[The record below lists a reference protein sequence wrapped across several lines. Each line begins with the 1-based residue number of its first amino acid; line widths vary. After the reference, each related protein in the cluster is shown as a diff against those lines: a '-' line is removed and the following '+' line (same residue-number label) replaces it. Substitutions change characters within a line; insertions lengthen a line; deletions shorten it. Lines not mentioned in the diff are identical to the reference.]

1 MSEESLDSSS
11 VEDVEDDDSVSLF
24 DLLKTLMHPKTLPH
38 VFNLFVSS
46 ALLFILLSS
55 QAQAQS
61 ILFVSFSLA
70 YVLMGTVF
78 LKQFEQRKQLS
89 SNQSSSFIKRLFI
102 PLLLPL
108 AISGVLTLLLFL
120 TLGEDDGIGE
130 LLPSGLA
137 SLFVIW
143 SILQG
148 RAVLNWMKI
157 SGNEV
162 KYVPPNAPLLIIVF
176 LIVIALLMYLN
187 DVVQGHS
194 TIQFSEYILFLV
206 LVGVCVVAGFYL
218 TKGHRMKMSQS
229 ANLRPRYTRTMFIV
243 MLFIVWHLFTVQRQF
258 NEGSQALMF
267 VEEILLMMFTVVM
280 SIWTVTSKS
289 YRSQFRIVT
298 QRNALPLG
306 IAFGFAY
313 AGSIAVLSEI
323 FGDVRNVLIAGHLIV
338 VITMLLG
345 LNSSLTKIQSKQSDV
360 ADIQELVSKYTT
372 NSPKTSD
379 DDMSNLQNDGGE
391 ETQASLPT
399 NSEPTTH
406 DNQENNEV
414 QAPEPED
421 DDDEIELLD

>member
-1 MSEESLDSSS
+1 
-11 VEDVEDDDSVSLF
+11 
-24 DLLKTLMHPKTLPH
+24 
-38 VFNLFVSS
+38 
-46 ALLFILLSS
+46 
-55 QAQAQS
+55 
-61 ILFVSFSLA
+61 
-70 YVLMGTVF
+70 
-78 LKQFEQRKQLS
+78 
-89 SNQSSSFIKRLFI
+89 
-102 PLLLPL
+102 
-108 AISGVLTLLLFL
+108 
-120 TLGEDDGIGE
+120 
-130 LLPSGLA
+130 
-137 SLFVIW
+137 
-143 SILQG
+143 
-148 RAVLNWMKI
+148 
-157 SGNEV
+157 
-162 KYVPPNAPLLIIVF
+162 
-176 LIVIALLMYLN
+176 
-187 DVVQGHS
+187 
-194 TIQFSEYILFLV
+194 
-206 LVGVCVVAGFYL
+206 
-218 TKGHRMKMSQS
+218 
-229 ANLRPRYTRTMFIV
+229 MFIV

-345 LNSSLTKIQSKQSDV
+345 LNSSLTNIQRKQSDV

-372 NSPKTSD
+372 NSPETSD

-399 NSEPTTH
+399 NSEPATH